1 MMIVFA
7 SIIIVLV
14 ILEYVTRKRKL
25 QLDDGDE
32 NITREELEVWL
43 DSLENLNYTYGKI
56 FACHLEDLNLI
67 LIPKEEYSKSEQL
80 VVMHEIGHFFHLS
93 KIKETLRYK
102 VLLYSKGI
110 FYFLGIVTMF
120 TLALSL
126 LFNPLV
132 YILKYLL
139 ILLIIIQVVHLVLLT
154 YSEFVANTYISNHFK
169 QDKGGLVYVYASMLS
184 QIVYWFLFMML
195 TIVFYQF
202 IFI

>member
-1 MMIVFA
+1 MMFIFA
-7 SIIIVLV
+7 SIIVVLV
-14 ILEYVTRKRKL
+14 ILEYVTRRAKV
-25 QLDDGDE
+25 QLDDLEG
-32 NITREELEVWL
+32 NITREELEICL
-43 DSLENLNYTYGKI
+43 DSLDNLNYTYGKF

-67 LIPKEEYSKSEQL
+67 LIAKEEYSKSEQL
-80 VVMHEIGHFFHLS
+80 VVMHEIGQFVHLS

-110 FYFLGIVTMF
+110 FYLLGILTMF

-126 LFNPLV
+126 LFNPFV

-139 ILLIIIQVVHLVLLT
+139 IMLIMIQIIHLVLLT

-169 QDKGGLVYVYASMLS
+169 QDKVGLVYVYASMWS
-184 QIVYWFLFMML
+184 QIVYWFLFIML